1 MSQTPRPASKAEVHP
16 TEVLRYEH
24 DVIGSMLGA
33 LESETERVAVG
44 APIDAHFWK
53 GALEFFTTFA
63 DRCHHGKEEDLL
75 FPALMAVGVSGDC
88 GAVACM
94 LEDHEQGR
102 CMIQAMR
109 GAVDDNDK
117 RALTASAREYSRVLR
132 RNVQREN
139 DELFELARQVMSR
152 ETSAGMLE
160 AFRSVQYNRYIELA
174 RELCGRAGVPFHGAG

>member
-1 MSQTPRPASKAEVHP
+1 MSPTPEPLPKSEIHP
-16 TEVLRYEH
+16 TDVLRVEH

-33 LESETERVAVG
+33 LQSETERVAVG

-53 GALEFFTTFA
+53 GALEFFSTFA

-75 FPALMAVGVSGDC
+75 FPALIAAGVSSES

-94 LEDHEQGR
+94 LEDHEQSR
-102 CMIQAMR
+102 CLIQAMR

-117 RALTASAREYSRVLR
+117 RALAAAGREYARVLR

-139 DELFELARQVMSR
+139 DEVFALAQQVMSR
-152 ETSAGMLE
+152 TTSAAMLE
-160 AFRSVQYNRYIELA
+160 AFHSVQYNRYIELA
-174 RELCGRAGVPFHGAG
+174 RELCGRAGVPFHGGR